1 MSITQPLRSV
11 GPQSRFHHGRGGAA
25 MIVEARVG
33 APAGQVRL
41 GSNGALQVT
50 LDALR
55 EPVERTLRHALS
67 RRLGIAPR
75 HIEIVA
81 ARGNHRW
88 LVAFYGLSPAELERR
103 LS

>member
-33 APAGQVRL
+33 APAEQVRL
-41 GSNGALQVT
+41 GANGVLQV
-50 LDALR
+50 ALGPMR
-55 EPVERTLRHALS
+55 ESVERAVQHALS
-67 RRLGIAPR
+67 RCLGIAPR
-75 HIEIVA
+75 QIEIVA
-81 ARGNHRW
+81 SRGNHRW